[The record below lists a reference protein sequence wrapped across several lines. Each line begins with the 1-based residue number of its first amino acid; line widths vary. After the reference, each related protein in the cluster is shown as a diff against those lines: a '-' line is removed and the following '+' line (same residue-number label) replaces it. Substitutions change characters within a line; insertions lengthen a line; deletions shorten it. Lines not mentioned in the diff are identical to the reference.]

1 MAFRAAEGEAS
12 GMWGQKGKQIVRSV
26 MKKVNF
32 DALEEAG

>member
-1 MAFRAAEGEAS
+1 MAFRAGEREEF

-26 MKKVNF
+26 MEKVNF